1 MEQIMMFATAAP
13 DSGAKLVERL
23 SGMAGILFGGL
34 ILYLLFFFI
43 LRRWMKKKEYF
54 FASALNRSIY
64 VPGLLLIVSITI
76 MAGFPLMRAVLGPG
90 LYDTILHGL
99 HIWVIISTG
108 FFLWGLVDFSRVYIV
123 HRSRVHAA
131 GTSDFTYRKVVTKYQ
146 LLQRMMNIVIIFG
159 VTVAV
164 LTTFQAVRDV
174 GDKLLASAG
183 LLGLILGFAAQ
194 KSLGTIFAGIQI
206 ALSQSVRIGDMVVV
220 DGQSGTIADITL
232 TFVVVNVW
240 DGRRLVVPINYFL
253 EDTFENW
260 TLVSPEII
268 GKVKIYADYSLPVA
282 GLRQAFKEWLE
293 GHELWDKR
301 KWSLVVTGADAYTI
315 EIRASMSA
323 RNSDDAGTLESQ
335 AREQLITYI
344 NEHYPMALPRRRV
357 DVSEKDDTSG
367 SSLALPAAGG
377 A

>member
-1 MEQIMMFATAAP
+1 MEQIMMFAAAAP
-13 DSGAKLVERL
+13 DSGAKLMERL

-54 FASALNRSIY
+54 FASAMNRSMY
-64 VPGLLLIVSITI
+64 VPGLLLIVSVTI
-76 MAGFPLMRAVLGPG
+76 MSGFPLMRAVIGPK
-90 LYDTILHGL
+90 LYETILHGL
-99 HIWVIISTG
+99 HIWVIISVG
-108 FFLWGLVDFSRVYIV
+108 FFLWGVVDFAKVYII
-123 HRSRVHAA
+123 HRSKVRAVNP
-131 GTSDFTYRKVVTKYQ
+131 SDFTYRKVATKYQ
-146 LLQRMMNIVIIFG
+146 LLQRMMNIVIMFG
-159 VTVAV
+159 VTIAV
-164 LTTFQAVRDV
+164 LTTFEAVRDV

-194 KSLGTIFAGIQI
+194 KSLGTIFAGVQI

-282 GLRQAFKEWLE
+282 ELRQAFKEWLAAS
-293 GHELWDKR
+293 ELWDKR

-335 AREQLITYI
+335 VREQLITYI

-357 DVSEKDDTSG
+357 DVNGKDDTSG
-367 SSLALPAAGG
+367 NTLALPAAGG